1 MNRRDFLTSATGVS
15 GLTGLA
21 GLTGVNA
28 LAQEAGSEDLLIKTG
43 TTQVMA
49 PTTVLNKSTG
59 EYMNGLQAADFEL
72 YDNDRLQKVE
82 VDVSYIP
89 ISLVVAVQKSAQ
101 TTEMLPKIMRIATM
115 LEGVITGE
123 QGQIAL
129 LGFDH
134 RLDMLQDFTNDSG
147 KLKEAMAKLRPGSNS
162 SRMNDAVM
170 EASRM
175 LVRSDRENKRRR
187 IILLIGETQDR
198 GSEIKLRYVLQA
210 LEMNNIIVYPV
221 NMSRWLNKLGEKTP
235 VPRPD
240 PFPVHSRPMPHGAA
254 VTPTTIAQNTGYTFG
269 NYTVLIKELFTA
281 TKAIFVKNPQE
292 VFAKYTGG
300 REHDFVSQR
309 GLEEAVQKIGEELH
323 SQYLLTYRPSDKVKE
338 EGGWHKLQVVV
349 KRPGLE
355 VRTRAGY
362 WAAAKFENTGNP

>member
-1 MNRRDFLTSATGVS
+1 MNRRDFLVTAGASAT
-15 GLTGLA
+15 
-21 GLTGVNA
+21 A
-28 LAQEAGSEDLLIKTG
+28 LAQEPGTEDLLLRTG
-43 TTQVMA
+43 TMQVMA
-49 PTTVLNKSTG
+49 PTTVMQKSSG
-59 EYMNGLQAADFEL
+59 EYVNGLLPGDFEL
-72 YDNDRLQKVE
+72 YDNDRLQKVD

-101 TTEMLPKIMRIATM
+101 TTEMLPKIMRIANM
-115 LEGVITGE
+115 LEGVITGD
-123 QGQIAL
+123 QGQIAV

-134 RLDMLQDFTNDSG
+134 RIDLMQEFTNESE
-147 KLKEAMAKLRPGSNS
+147 KLKTALTKLRPGSNS

-175 LVRSDRENKRRR
+175 LVRNDRENKRRK

-198 GSEIKLRYVLQA
+198 GSEIKLKYVLRA
-210 LEMNNIIVYPV
+210 LELNNIIVYPV

-240 PFPVHSRPMPHGAA
+240 PFPVHSRPMPPGAA
-254 VTPTTIAQNTGYTFG
+254 VTPTTVAQNTGFMFG

-281 TKAIFVKNPQE
+281 TKAVFVSNPQE

-323 SQYLLTYRPSDKVKE
+323 SQYLLTYRPTDKTKE
-338 EGGWHKLQVVV
+338 DGGWHKIQVVV

>member
-1 MNRRDFLTSATGVS
+1 MKRRDFLVGTT
-15 GLTGLA
+15 A
-21 GLTGVNA
+21 GASA
-28 LAQEAGSEDLLIKTG
+28 LAQGQEPGAEDLLLRTG
-43 TTQVMA
+43 TMQVMA
-49 PTTVLNKSTG
+49 PTTVMNKASG
-59 EYMNGLQAADFEL
+59 EYINGLGPADFEL
-72 YDNDRLQKVE
+72 YDNDKLQKVE

-101 TTEMLPKIMRIATM
+101 TTDMLPKIMRIANM
-115 LEGVITGE
+115 LEGVITGD

-134 RLDMLQDFTNDSG
+134 RIDLMQDFTNDSA

-175 LVRSDRENKRRR
+175 LVRSDRENKRRK

-198 GSEIKLRYVLQA
+198 GSEIKLKYVLRA
-210 LEMNNIIVYPV
+210 LELHNIIVYPV

-240 PFPVHSRPMPHGAA
+240 PFPPGARPMPHGAA
-254 VTPTTIAQNTGYTFG
+254 VTPTTVMQNTGFAFG

-281 TKAIFVKNPQE
+281 TKAIFVSNPQE

-309 GLEEAVQKIGEELH
+309 GLEDAVQKIGEELH
-323 SQYLLTYRPSDKVKE
+323 SQYLLTYRPTDKTRE
-338 EGGWHKLQVVV
+338 DAGWHKIQVVV
-349 KRPGLE
+349 RRPGLE